1 MLSKPKVEGVI
12 EQKHPTLWKNK
23 NFIRLWLGQTI
34 SQFGD
39 KLYLLALP
47 WLVLELTN
55 SVLSATLTLAL
66 EIVTEVLFAPF
77 VGVLVDRFSRKKIM
91 IFADLMRGIL
101 MLSIPLLFVLDALYI
116 SYIYLVAIGLSLLTL
131 IFDSSSQAY
140 LPSILSKEQLME
152 GNAKL
157 TMIATIMRMVGP
169 VAAGVSISV
178 WGAHVTIGL
187 NGLTFLLSLLFLLGL
202 SHTQTHFSSRKENQT
217 YREIVDSLNQEIKE
231 GFLYLIKH
239 PVLWPITIFSA
250 MMNISIMGV
259 QGLFVFESKIG
270 QGASSDTTAMIFWI
284 SGIFA
289 FIASLLVK
297 PLNQYVTKGQLIR
310 FGSIIVGIALGLV
323 ALFPSVWS
331 MIVCFTL
338 LLVVGLF
345 VNVSMMTLRQEIVPN
360 HLLGRVMTTTRVLN
374 QALAPLAIILGGIL
388 ANQVSVQFTFAIAT
402 IIVGLNVCF
411 AWFGK
416 MKKIA

>member
-178 WGAHVTIGL
+178 WGL
-187 NGLTFLLSLLFLLGL
+187 
-202 SHTQTHFSSRKENQT
+202 
-217 YREIVDSLNQEIKE
+217 
-231 GFLYLIKH
+231 
-239 PVLWPITIFSA
+239 
-250 MMNISIMGV
+250 M
-259 QGLFVFESKIG
+259 
-270 QGASSDTTAMIFWI
+270 
-284 SGIFA
+284 
-289 FIASLLVK
+289 
-297 PLNQYVTKGQLIR
+297 
-310 FGSIIVGIALGLV
+310 
-323 ALFPSVWS
+323 
-331 MIVCFTL
+331 
-338 LLVVGLF
+338 
-345 VNVSMMTLRQEIVPN
+345 
-360 HLLGRVMTTTRVLN
+360 
-374 QALAPLAIILGGIL
+374 
-388 ANQVSVQFTFAIAT
+388 
-402 IIVGLNVCF
+402 
-411 AWFGK
+411 
-416 MKKIA
+416 